1 MEKIESYLNP
11 KRMAILEEESVDV
24 FHGMTRK
31 EIDCKIIFINAAL
44 ISSKENTEKLTLKQ
58 KDLASFLNIAE
69 ERISKYLSRHETRY
83 NESEDYRS
91 LSDKWIE
98 KFCSFDST
106 DHKEHFK
113 NKLKQIAET
122 NSERSCKKMINIL
135 QELGFYQ
142 APQIISEEELKLVE
156 ND

>member
-1 MEKIESYLNP
+1 M
-11 KRMAILEEESVDV
+11 
-24 FHGMTRK
+24 
-31 EIDCKIIFINAAL
+31 
-44 ISSKENTEKLTLKQ
+44 
-58 KDLASFLNIAE
+58 
-69 ERISKYLSRHETRY
+69 SRHETRY
-83 NESEDYRS
+83 KESEDYRS

-113 NKLKQIAET
+113 DKLKQIAET

-135 QELGFYQ
+135 QELGYYQ